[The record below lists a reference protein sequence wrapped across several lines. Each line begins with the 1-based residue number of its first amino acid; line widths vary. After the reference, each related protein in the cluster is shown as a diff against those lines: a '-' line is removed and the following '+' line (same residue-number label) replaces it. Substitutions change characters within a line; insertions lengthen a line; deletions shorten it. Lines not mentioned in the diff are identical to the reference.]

1 MIHSFLR
8 DAGYVY
14 ARVIVVG
21 LGSWSLILPQAFFLS
36 KVSHLSRGDRVK
48 KKIES
53 TESSFAVSQRII
65 K

>member
-36 KVSHLSRGDRVK
+36 KVSHLSRGDRV
-48 KKIES
+48 
-53 TESSFAVSQRII
+53 
-65 K
+65 